1 MEPPF
6 YSEDDKGVIAE
17 RLEISVDEATDLLGS
32 IESTVKLFLDLDAK
46 DNTIS
51 NHTALELRTRVMT
64 VVSTVTALERAIG
77 EAETAL
83 DDLTPALDYLQQ
95 GRDRYPQ
102 ALQAVR
108 SIKANVAPVT
118 ALRDDAQK
126 VSRGKLPSGAPKDR
140 AAHYLIKE
148 LAHIYSDATGRAP
161 SVTWDPYKK
170 EYRGPFLD
178 FVKACLDPLG
188 EPNINNWYMR
198 HIQESNLPVSR
209 LVNRLATLDS
219 KFFVGPALGSLIKRA
234 LK

>member
-83 DDLTPALDYLQQ
+83 DDLTPALDYLQGYARINRLTAEGNETISLLIVVVETDDVEA
-95 GRDRYPQ
+95 GRDES
-102 ALQAVR
+102 LG
-108 SIKANVAPVT
+108 
-118 ALRDDAQK
+118 DC
-126 VSRGKLPSGAPKDR
+126 R
-140 AAHYLIKE
+140 AE
-148 LAHIYSDATGRAP
+148 
-161 SVTWDPYKK
+161 
-170 EYRGPFLD
+170 
-178 FVKACLDPLG
+178 
-188 EPNINNWYMR
+188 
-198 HIQESNLPVSR
+198 
-209 LVNRLATLDS
+209 
-219 KFFVGPALGSLIKRA
+219 
-234 LK
+234 